1 MHLKFQEMEKT
12 TVGSDFFV
20 DFAGINLNYL
30 HRKSEVSEQRLRSWF
45 QNFKAKDVSK
55 LDYSS

>member
-20 DFAGINLNYL
+20 DFAGINLKYL
-30 HRKSEVSEQRLRSWF
+30 QRLRSWF

>member
-30 HRKSEVSEQRLRSWF
+30 H
-45 QNFKAKDVSK
+45 
-55 LDYSS
+55 